1 MSFNFNRSNGILAN
15 TPPVVKNIILI
26 NAVIF
31 LACNVF
37 PSVFGIRLSSIL
49 AFYNIGTNEFRPYQ
63 IVTYMFTHEDF
74 MHAFFN
80 LFAVWMFGRIMEITW
95 GSKKFFIYYMATGI
109 GAILFNSLVSWGGV
123 LYVRHAAD
131 ALLANLDPNSL
142 MVFIKH
148 YFPHVDQNM
157 IASFFEKW
165 SQDPDN
171 PSNIAFAKEIIAQL
185 TEGPMPSPTIGA
197 SGAVFGILLAYG
209 MTYPNT
215 IMMLIFPPIPM
226 KAKYFVMGYGLLEL
240 WSGISNSPTDNIAH
254 FAHLGGMVFG
264 FILIKMWKK
273 KGIGSNP
280 RMDF

>member
-1 MSFNFNRSNGILAN
+1 MSFNFNRSNGIMAN

-26 NAVIF
+26 NAIIF

-37 PSVFGIRLSSIL
+37 PSVLGFDLSSTL
-49 AFYNIGTNEFRPYQ
+49 AFYNIGTSEFRPYQ
-63 IVTYMFTHEDF
+63 IVTYMFTHENF

-109 GAILFNSLVSWGGV
+109 GAILFNSLVSWCGV
-123 LYVRHAAD
+123 LYIRHAAES
-131 ALLANLDPNSL
+131 LLANLDPNGL
-142 MVFIKH
+142 LAFIKH
-148 YFPHVDQNM
+148 YFPRIDQSM
-157 IASFFEKW
+157 IAAFFDKW
-165 SQDPDN
+165 SQDPEN
-171 PSNIAFAKEIIAQL
+171 PTLIATAKEIINQL
-185 TEGPMPSPTIGA
+185 TQGPMPSPTIGA

-240 WSGISNSPTDNIAH
+240 WSGISSSTTDNIAH

-264 FILIKMWKK
+264 FILIKLWRKNGM
-273 KGIGSNP
+273 GTNSHI
-280 RMDF
+280 DY